1 MYFEGAKLDKK
12 TFTEKLSKRLA
23 MKARVSTT
31 QKHIDRAEQLVK
43 DGAYDDYLKQYEKPK
58 KAFKEVEKED

>member
-23 MKARVSTT
+23 MRARAGRAP
-31 QKHIDRAEQLVK
+31 KHLDLAKKLVE

-58 KAFKEVEKED
+58 KSSKEVEKED